1 VRRTGGATVRRS
13 AYSVPSTLYSVLKRW
28 RSALITW
35 QQAVLAAVVGYLLG
49 SIPTGMVI
57 ARVYR
62 NVDLTAHGSGR
73 TGATNV
79 LRTLGSGAAA
89 IAFAGDFLKGALAV
103 LLVKFI
109 VAPDSSWAETIA
121 AIAAVVGHSYSLFI
135 RFKGGRG
142 VVTGLGATIVA
153 APLLMLIALAIGV
166 TLVAVTRYVS
176 LGSVVGAAL
185 GGLLLCWFAYT
196 QGDPAWALW
205 GVLVGG
211 FIVVAHK
218 DNIERLLAGTERKL
232 GERAL

>member
-1 VRRTGGATVRRS
+1 VS
-13 AYSVPSTLYSVLKRW
+13 LS
-28 RSALITW
+28 TW
-35 QQAVLAAVVGYLLG
+35 QEVIVTALVGYLLG
-49 SIPTGMVI
+49 SIPTGMVV

-89 IAFAGDFLKGALAV
+89 VAFAGDFLKGMLAV
-103 LLVKFI
+103 GVVRF
-109 VAPDSSWAETIA
+109 AFGPDSSWLELVA
-121 AIAAVVGHSYSLFI
+121 AIAAVVGHSYSIFI
-135 RFKGGRG
+135 GFKGGRG
-142 VVTGLGATIVA
+142 VVTGFGATIVA
-153 APLLMLIALAIGV
+153 APVLMLIAFAIGAG
-166 TLVAVTRYVS
+166 LVALTRYVS
-176 LGSVVGAAL
+176 LGSVIGSMVA
-185 GGLLLCWFAYT
+185 GLFMCGFAVVT
-196 QGDPAWALW
+196 GEPAWAVW